1 MIQEIDFKGLSF
13 SPSDHESDDG
23 EMGCMV
29 NLLNEDGALKAI
41 TLIDGEVVGEIP
53 SHCRIVKAH
62 KNSGYSHWILDCV
75 EDDVHTWKW
84 TEMDGSE
91 GGVFVLPEGFE
102 PKSVSTIGNMV
113 CFVGSDKT
121 VYALWKDGAY
131 VVFSLD
137 DLDYTVEITNLNKPE
152 REHFNLEAEFGSDF
166 VANFSAD
173 PWSGSDEK
181 DDDDFYTLVSK
192 VRATKGGSM
201 ALWSALDAKMTE
213 EIEKKDHSE
222 RWLRHITLGVA
233 AVRLYDGSLINVS
246 DIFMLGPLGSQET
259 EVACNRNYQHISTA
273 TAHMDAHCH
282 TVNVSMAKASALG
295 DIIQGVSIF
304 LTTGDQYLNT
314 DKTYELSLLDIH
326 GNPWDPSTM
335 SDSDRAAQKSHF
347 YGTFTWDRL
356 TGEKLYEAIDRE
368 VFCLTKTV
376 KPSELGTDIYL
387 ERVTGAEE
395 AMTLSDF
402 RRSDIGGEYSYGYN
416 NRLHIASVRQGV
428 GTPMAPRVLQIW
440 PENISDASYHGMY
453 GKRIHFNGSTNH
465 VMMDMVFDVNG
476 VINGDAYHHVFQVE
490 GLHYPFDPIVSVPH
504 SGAKTMTIYMK
515 VKFTGGTQYYKKE
528 LTLHQSDSWGC
539 SYYVDLGSAAEG
551 NADNIQL
558 MQAEYY
564 VPGGLGQQGQWVQR
578 PDWVSITGEEY
589 QAMLNVENPEWPV
602 RENVIKV
609 SEVNNPLVF
618 PVGNTVQVGAG
629 KILGMASNTEPISEG
644 QFGVAPLY
652 AFTDEGVWALEL
664 SDNGTYRSRQPSS
677 RDVVTDAGSITPIDK
692 GVLFAT
698 KRGVMIIR
706 GNQTESLTDSLNGIP
721 WDFTTLP
728 HHDTLLN
735 AFDPSIVGYQRM
747 EDFMPGS
754 RMIYDYVRERVY
766 LYRDDYDYALVL
778 SLRTGLWGAAEKGGL
793 QGGVPWYPE
802 TYILRDID
810 GKREIVNTSAPSD
823 PTRKVDVLC
832 CTRPLSL
839 GAREIHKSVMHA
851 VVRGLAHMRGSGEAS
866 RLGCAIYGSND
877 LYHWF
882 AVNSSTNQYLRGR
895 YGQPY
900 KWWRI
905 AIVGSMD
912 EAETI
917 DGVTMDVKAR
927 LNNRLR

>member
-13 SPSDHESDDG
+13 SPSDQESDDG

-41 TLIDGEVVGEIP
+41 TLSDGEVVGEIP

-62 KNSGYSHWILDCV
+62 KNNAYSHWILDCV

-84 TEMDGSE
+84 TQMDGT
-91 GGVFVLPEGFE
+91 GGGEFDLPEGFE
-102 PKSVSTIGNMV
+102 PKSVSAIGNMV
-113 CFVGSDKT
+113 CFVGSDET
-121 VYALWKDGAY
+121 AYALWKDGAY
-131 VVFSLD
+131 VMFSMQD
-137 DLDYTVEITNLNKPE
+137 FNYSVMIKNCGKTKPYNPSQHSFPE
-152 REHFNLEAEFGSDF
+152 RDNTSIKAEIGDIFTGCFIGDPIGDDTDDEGF
-166 VANFSAD
+166 PEKVARVSVSK
-173 PWSGSDEK
+173 SGSKE
-181 DDDDFYTLVSK
+181 
-192 VRATKGGSM
+192 
-201 ALWSALDAKMTE
+201 LWSALDAYLNKFLE
-213 EIEKKDHSE
+213 SFPDNE
-222 RWLRHITLGVA
+222 RYLKHITLGMA
-233 AVRLYDGSLINVS
+233 AVRLFDESLINVS
-246 DIFMLGPLGSQET
+246 DIFVLAPMGKET
-259 EVACNRNYQHISTA
+259 IPNK
-273 TAHMDAHCH
+273 
-282 TVNVSMAKASALG
+282 VNVDRADKSASMYMDYHTHIINVIMPAASRLG
-295 DIIQGVSIF
+295 DIVQGVDIY
-304 LTTGDQYLNT
+304 LTTGDRYLDT
-314 DKTYELSLLDIH
+314 DNSYEVTLDGTRGTS
-326 GNPWDPSTM
+326 GNFAGSFEWDCL
-335 SDSDRAAQKSHF
+335 K
-347 YGTFTWDRL
+347 
-356 TGEKLYEAIDRE
+356 GEKLYEAIDRE
-368 VFCLTKTV
+368 VFCLSKTV

-387 ERVTGAEE
+387 ERVTGAED

-428 GTPMAPRVLQIW
+428 GSPMVPRIYVTSTDPNPLQD
-440 PENISDASYHGMY
+440 NG
-453 GKRIHFNGSTNH
+453 RHFGEL
-465 VMMDMVFDVNG
+465 
-476 VINGDAYHHVFQVE
+476 VE
-490 GLHYPFDPIVSVPH
+490 GNFILQLDIVMEVSGVMNGQSYTHYFKVQSAGYPFGPIVCVPH
-504 SGAKTMTIYMK
+504 VGAKTMTMYMK
-515 VKFTGGTQYYKKE
+515 VSSSFASDYYKKQI
-528 LTLHQSDSWGC
+528 TLHGSDSWGC
-539 SYYVDLGSAAEG
+539 AYYVDVGTYGMHFLQSK
-551 NADNIQL
+551 NYD
-558 MQAEYY
+558 MY
-564 VPGGLGQQGQWVQR
+564 QQGWIAR
-578 PDWVSITGEEY
+578 PDWEASDLAEFGEKW
-589 QAMLNVENPEWPV
+589 AMVNPEWPV
-602 RENVIKV
+602 QENVIKV
-609 SEVNNPLVF
+609 SEVDNPLVF
-618 PVGNTVQVGAG
+618 PVGNTVRVGAG
-629 KILGMASNTEPISEG
+629 KILGLATNTEPISEG

-652 AFTDEGVWALEL
+652 AFTDEGVWPL
-664 SDNGTYRSRQPSS
+664 SVSDTGTYSSLGQPSS

-735 AFDPSIVGYQRM
+735 AFDASIVGYQRM

>member
-41 TLIDGEVVGEIP
+41 TLSDGEVVGEIP

-62 KNSGYSHWILDCV
+62 KNNAYSHWILDCV

-91 GGVFVLPEGFE
+91 GGVFNLPGGFE

-113 CFVGSDKT
+113 CFVGSDET
-121 VYALWKDGAY
+121 AYALWKDGAY
-131 VVFSLD
+131 VMFSMQD
-137 DLDYTVEITNLNKPE
+137 FNYTINIKNCVKTCNYNPAQGFFPE
-152 REHFNLEAEFGSDF
+152 RDNTQISAVMGGEFIGCFNGDPKGSDRD
-166 VANFSAD
+166 S
-173 PWSGSDEK
+173 
-181 DDDDFYTLVSK
+181 DDFPEHVNRVS
-192 VRATKGGSM
+192 VTKNGSM
-201 ALWSALDAKMTE
+201 ALWSALDAYLAML
-213 EIEKKDHSE
+213 IESMPNSE
-222 RWLRHITLGVA
+222 RYLKHITLGVA

-246 DIFMLGPLGSQET
+246 DIFVLAPIGFGYLGIP
-259 EVACNRNYQHISTA
+259 NH
-273 TAHMDAHCH
+273 
-282 TVNVSMAKASALG
+282 VNVTRSTKTVSMYMDYHSHIINVHMNAASRLG
-295 DIIQGVSIF
+295 DIIQGVSIY
-304 LTTGDQYLNT
+304 LTTGDTYLDTNKAYDIT
-314 DKTYELSLLDIH
+314 LDSGDS
-326 GNPWDPSTM
+326 GN
-335 SDSDRAAQKSHF
+335 F
-347 YGTFTWDRL
+347 YGSFYWDTL
-356 TGEKLYEAIDRE
+356 KGEKLYEAIDRE

-376 KPSELGTDIYL
+376 EPEEMGTDIYL

-428 GTPMAPRVLQIW
+428 GTPMVPRTPIAWNEDTGHELFDDRRLLHEL
-440 PENISDASYHGMY
+440 PDTGRPGNLSFISMDAVMQVSGKMNGESYTHY
-453 GKRIHFNGSTNH
+453 FN
-465 VMMDMVFDVNG
+465 VKD
-476 VINGDAYHHVFQVE
+476 IA
-490 GLHYPFDPIVSVPH
+490 YPFGPIVSVPH
-504 SGAKTMTIYMK
+504 QGAKTMTMYMK
-515 VKFTGGTQYYKKE
+515 VFFPGGTQYFKKQMP
-528 LTLHQSDSWGC
+528 LHGSTSWG
-539 SYYVDLGSAAEG
+539 SAYYVDEG
-551 NADNIQL
+551 AYGMHM
-558 MQAEYY
+558 MQAKDYDISAT
-564 VPGGLGQQGQWVQR
+564 GWVNRQ
-578 PDWVSITGEEY
+578 DWEASDATEFNEKWSAV
-589 QAMLNVENPEWPV
+589 NPEWPV
-602 RENVIKV
+602 QENVIKV

-735 AFDPSIVGYQRM
+735 AFDASIVGYQRM

-851 VVRGLAHMRGSGEAS
+851 VVRGLAHMRGSGEVS